1 MTELNVLKHNLWE
14 TWMYMAN
21 PSRSVPHSWEQ
32 LFSWI
37 MTISI
42 HPSSN
47 LTAVSCRC
55 WPVTITKPN
64 LNSSE
69 ASYYNCN
76 LTLVCVDRRL
86 CNPFDSVELEDKVEC
101 GELFLQWR
109 SRSSSLLR
117 RIQWRSN
124 LQNKTLRNKV
134 T

>member
-1 MTELNVLKHNLWE
+1 MYWNTIYEKHGC
-14 TWMYMAN
+14 TWLTPVDQYHIVEDLL
-21 PSRSVPHSWEQ
+21 REQ